1 MTFYDSQAVTMQS
14 CTSAV
19 GLLLHGLAG
28 PATGARGREQGGGRG
43 DLGGKPWCKP
53 MHHLTVLARPF
64 LGSCNFADNSC

>member
-28 PATGARGREQGGGRG
+28 PATGARGREQGGEG
-43 DLGGKPWCKP
+43 
-53 MHHLTVLARPF
+53 AI
-64 LGSCNFADNSC
+64 

>member
-28 PATGARGREQGGGRG
+28 PSATGARGREQGGGG
-43 DLGGKPWCKP
+43 
-53 MHHLTVLARPF
+53 AI
-64 LGSCNFADNSC
+64 